1 MSQKKS
7 VYICQ
12 NCGSKHLKW
21 GGQCSQCKEWNT
33 LVEEIERKNK
43 SSVRHAS
50 PCPTV
55 LTPLTHQEPLNRT
68 KTGSEEW
75 DRVLG
80 GGLVSGSYILL
91 GGHPGVGKS
100 TLLLQISDGLSR
112 SGTVMY
118 VCSEES
124 VHQTTL
130 RAQRLKISNNN
141 ILLFNESSIETILD
155 KAHKTKPQFLIVD
168 SIQSV
173 HSLELESAIGTVSQV
188 RECSQ
193 LLMNFAKSTSTP
205 VFVIGHVTKD
215 GSLAGPKVLEHMV
228 DVVLSFDGH
237 TQYRILKSLKNRFGA
252 TNEFGVFQMTDGGLE
267 EIKNPSE
274 FFLEERGKNRIGSS
288 VFTAIE
294 GQRPL
299 LCEIQALTL
308 SSFLS
313 MPRRTSIGMDI
324 QRLHMILAILEK
336 YFQIQLS
343 KYDIFVNL
351 VGGLKVTETA
361 SDLAVVTALLSSYYK
376 KPLDPNTAFFGEVGL
391 TGEIRSCHFA
401 NERIQEAKKIGFNTV
416 YLPYGNK
423 IKKSFKIQVKGIKN
437 ILELQQIF
445 QDS

>member
-1 MSQKKS
+1 MSKKS
-7 VYICQ
+7 IYICQ
-12 NCGSKHLKW
+12 NCGAQHLRW

-33 LVEEIERKNK
+33 LVEEVERKK
-43 SSVRHAS
+43 SSKHRTSLSTA
-50 PCPTV
+50 P
-55 LTPLTHQEPLNRT
+55 LTPLTHKESLNRVQ
-68 KTGSEEW
+68 TGLEEL

-91 GGHPGVGKS
+91 GGHPGIGKS
-100 TLLLQISDGLSR
+100 TLLLQMSEGLSQ
-112 SGTVMY
+112 SGKVMY

-130 RAQRLKISNNN
+130 RAQRLKISSDS
-141 ILLFNESSIETILD
+141 IFLLNESSIEDILS
-155 KAHKTKPQFLIVD
+155 KAQELKPSFLIVD

-173 HSLELESAIGTVSQV
+173 HSVELESAAGTVSQV

-193 LLMNFAKSTSTP
+193 KLMDFAKSQSIP

-228 DVVLSFDGH
+228 DVVLSFDGQ

-267 EIKNPSE
+267 EIKNPSQ
-274 FFLEERGKNRIGSS
+274 FFLEERGEDRIGSS
-288 VFTAIE
+288 VFAAIE

-313 MPRRTSIGMDI
+313 MPRRTSIGIDI

-343 KYDIFVNL
+343 KYDVFVNL
-351 VGGLKVTETA
+351 VGGLKTTETA
-361 SDLAVVTALLSSYYK
+361 SDLAVVAALLSSYHK
-376 KPLDPNTAFFGEVGL
+376 KPLPPDTAFFGEIGL
-391 TGEIRSCHFA
+391 TGEVRSCHFA
-401 NERIQEAKKIGFNTV
+401 MERILEAKKIGFKTI
-416 YLPYGNK
+416 YLPNK
-423 IKKSFKIQVKGIKN
+423 VKAPSGKYNQVKAFKQKV
-437 ILELQQIF
+437 LKIF
-445 QDS
+445 

>member
-1 MSQKKS
+1 MSQKS

-12 NCGSKHLKW
+12 SCGSQHLKW

-33 LVEEIERKNK
+33 LIEEIERKNK
-43 SSVRHAS
+43 PSSHHPS
-50 PCPTV
+50 SSTI
-55 LTPLTHQEPLNRT
+55 LNSLTHQASLKRI
-68 KTGSEEW
+68 KTGSEEL

-91 GGHPGVGKS
+91 GGHPGIGKS
-100 TLLLQISDGLSR
+100 TLLLQISEGLSH
-112 SGTVMY
+112 SGTVIY

-124 VHQTTL
+124 IHQTTL
-130 RAQRLKISNNN
+130 RAQRLKISNSN
-141 ILLFNESSIETILD
+141 IFLMNESSIENILD
-155 KAHKTKPQFLIVD
+155 KVQKEKPKFLIID
-168 SIQSV
+168 SIQSIR
-173 HSLELESAIGTVSQV
+173 SLELESASGTVSQV

-193 LLMNFAKSTSTP
+193 LLMDFAKSTSTP

-228 DVVLSFDGH
+228 DVVLSFDGQS
-237 TQYRILKSLKNRFGA
+237 QYRILKSLKNRFGA
-252 TNEFGVFQMTDGGLE
+252 TNEFGVFQMTDQGLQ
-267 EIKNPSE
+267 EIQNPSE
-274 FFLEERGKNRIGSS
+274 FFLEERGEDRIGSS

-313 MPRRTSIGMDI
+313 MPRRTSIGIDI

-361 SDLAVVTALLSSYYK
+361 SDLAVISALLSSYYK
-376 KPLDPNTAFFGEVGL
+376 KPLGPHMVFFGEIGL
-391 TGEIRSCHFA
+391 TGEVRSCHFA
-401 NERIQEAKKIGFNTV
+401 IERIQEAKKIGFKTIYMPHGSVKNIKV
-416 YLPYGNK
+416 LPQ
-423 IKKSFKIQVKGIKN
+423 IQIKGIKN
-437 ILELQQIF
+437 ILELQGLF
-445 QDS
+445 QTS